1 MTPMFQMIVYLKE
14 RGMQDSQRYLKFLIL
29 LVSSIETAT
38 EIRIALLWRN
48 HYLKI
53 NFHDT
58 KVWIFHLFLIRH
70 SKQWTDVNRKW
81 QSKNSVWFV
90 WLRTNIVIHTF
101 WKSRFRPMRVLSL
114 NGAKNQI
121 SQLLI
126 GCLISTI
133 NSLIGCIL
141 ILTKN

>member
-58 KVWIFHLFLIRH
+58 KVWLFHSLLIRH
-70 SKQWTDVNRKW
+70 SKQWTVVNRKW

-101 WKSRFRPMRVLSL
+101 WKSTNESSIIKWRQKSNFPASDWQFNFYNRHFDWLHFDT
-114 NGAKNQI
+114 N
-121 SQLLI
+121 
-126 GCLISTI
+126 
-133 NSLIGCIL
+133 
-141 ILTKN
+141 